1 MENFDFIESGVVFGL
16 TDRLAF
22 RKFKYSSKDFAKHGD
37 AYKFVTSHYDTYG
50 EVPTPETL
58 CENFPTLNPS
68 AQSLNLD
75 YALDTFQDQVLFRQV
90 INVFQD
96 NKELLSEN
104 PKHALANI
112 NHGLQDVAVVYDED
126 VAHYNTNAEN
136 RYDEWKKRTEKRQ
149 MGDGIMGIPTPFKS
163 FNGTGVGW
171 MPGELIAMFARPTVG
186 KTWMCVEAAATAVMN
201 GHKTLLVSTEMTT
214 SAISLRAD
222 VVLANKMGYK
232 FSHQALRNGDPI
244 DEDQYMKFLKEL
256 NGRSLLVCDH
266 IEGESTISIESIA
279 RLIRKHSPD
288 FVVLDGIYLVSSGD
302 GKKAMW
308 EQSHAL
314 FYGMKNLCL
323 ATNTAVWV
331 STQATRE
338 AANMFEPPRA
348 DQVAFGDALIRAAD
362 VAMAMCLVEDNDDK
376 RMMQIQKYRDGV
388 LPSEEYYLHWN
399 VDCGKIYED
408 EEFEL
413 VDDDDLE
420 DGGF

>member
-136 RYDEWKKRTEKRQ
+136 RYEEWKQRTQKRK
-149 MGDGIMGIPTPFKS
+149 MGDGIMGIPTPFHS
-163 FNGTGVGW
+163 VNRLGVGW
-171 MPGELIAMFARPTVG
+171 LPGEMVSLFARPSVG
-186 KTWMCVEAAATAVMN
+186 KSWVCVQAAVTAAMS
-201 GHKTLLVSTEMTT
+201 GHKTLLISTEMPT
-214 SAISLRAD
+214 SQMNMRTD
-222 VVLANKMGYK
+222 VVMGKAMGYN
-232 FSHQALRNGDPI
+232 FFHTDLRNGNPI
-244 DEDQYMKFLKEL
+244 DETSYQEFLHNL
-256 NGRSLLVCDH
+256 DDVPLLVCDH
-266 IEGESTISIESIA
+266 IEGESSISLESIHN
-279 RLIRKHSPD
+279 LIRKYVPD
-288 FVVLDGIYLVSSGD
+288 FVVIDGVYLITNSSRNF
-302 GKKAMW
+302 KAMW
-308 EQSHAL
+308 EQTHML
-314 FYGMKNLCL
+314 FYGLKNICL
-323 ATNTAVWV
+323 SMENK
-331 STQATRE
+331 
-338 AANMFEPPRA
+338 F
-348 DQVAFGDALIRAAD
+348 
-362 VAMAMCLVEDNDDK
+362 
-376 RMMQIQKYRDGV
+376 
-388 LPSEEYYLHWN
+388 
-399 VDCGKIYED
+399 
-408 EEFEL
+408 
-413 VDDDDLE
+413 
-420 DGGF
+420 